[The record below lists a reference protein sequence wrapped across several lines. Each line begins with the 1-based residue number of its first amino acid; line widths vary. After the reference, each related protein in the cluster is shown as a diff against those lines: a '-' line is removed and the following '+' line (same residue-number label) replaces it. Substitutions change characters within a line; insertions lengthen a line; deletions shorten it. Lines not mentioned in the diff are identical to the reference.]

1 MALLQGAANE
11 GSGGYQ
17 TPAAKDTSGES
28 MITTAKATAT
38 TYSSVSNKQ
47 VVPNDLA
54 DTVTTTQNTA
64 ASLSHRASKHV
75 ISSLFTKNPEIPSLP
90 QYADEHEQRVA
101 SNAVV
106 DTSSFA
112 GIGLDADIAQ
122 YLETKMEIS
131 NPTAIQQNAIPAIIG
146 QAVAARSRKAAKH
159 MDGDVFDV
167 DAEVRGE
174 HDVFI
179 QAATGS
185 GKTLAY
191 LLPIFQ
197 RLVEAGSVAPAHSG
211 GPSRDMGTFAIILTP
226 TRELAQQVYE
236 TARKLAATPFSS
248 RRSAGWVVP
257 GMVMGGEKKQSE
269 KARLRKGVSI
279 LACTPGRLLDHLE
292 NTASF
297 DVTNLRW
304 LVLDEA
310 DRLMELGFEETLT
323 KILAILDSKASMR
336 QQQDWRI
343 RSMAAVLPKRRINVL
358 CSATLRDNVKQ
369 LANESLVNPVFISA
383 ASVHDNIE
391 QAAEEAAHGKTKIE
405 DTTGNEDV
413 AMGEDGDG
421 EENFSVPSQLV
432 QKSVVV
438 PAKLRLVTLVAQ
450 LKNTFRRQTTSK
462 LIVFLSCKDAVDFM
476 YFLFAHGAQE
486 PAVDDTKSY
495 ADDLFKGLDSDLD
508 DDGDKDA
515 GKSKRGEK
523 PDKSGPTLK
532 DEDIALESTVLPG
545 AKLFRLHGSMQQKNR
560 TETFAEFS
568 KMTTAAILFTTDV
581 AARGLDLPNV
591 TSIIQFDPPSDV
603 ASYLHRVGRT
613 ARLGRVGEAVIF
625 LLPSE
630 TEYLALLQ
638 ERGLR
643 PDDESMERVLKQ
655 MAKNEGVGKSS
666 EWQLRAAEWQATL
679 ERFVITNVTA
689 SRMAKQAFLSSIRA
703 YATHISAER
712 HIFHVR
718 HLHFGHLAKAFA
730 LRETPTQVASGK
742 GNNQR
747 AVTAKSDKKRKK
759 DELAAKTKPKFKRG
773 NDISEFAVGN
783 IGSYYGSRS
792 AADGGRFNNAS
803 GELERIVLSG
813 PKGAS
818 AEIYMYGA
826 TVTSWKSLGK
836 ERLFVSTQAKLDGS
850 KPVRG
855 GIPLVFPQFG
865 PGDLPQHGFART
877 STWTLAQAEVHGEG
891 VYACLELRDSAET
904 RASRWP
910 YKFLIQYTVDLTASK
925 LSTIMKFENVD
936 VRPFD
941 FTALMHTYFRV
952 PSIADTAVVGL
963 KGVEYADK
971 IKGTEGEMEAR
982 ESVSI
987 NANEDRVY
995 RDVPGVVSV
1004 GYGGERILVRRFN
1017 FKDIVLWNPWA
1028 QKAAEMSDFADS
1040 EYNEMICVEAGTV
1053 ASKVS
1058 LCPGQVISCGQ
1069 LLAIESGSSADDK
1082 L

>member
-1 MALLQGAANE
+1 MADDGFFLNIAPADSSTLALAARRHRKQEYRRSNTWKSRRE
-11 GSGGYQ
+11 QAKEQVVVPHGSGGGQRSSYQ
-17 TPAAKDTSGES
+17 APYTRDAASSEAATRGAEAKKPSVKADYNAEQPA
-28 MITTAKATAT
+28 
-38 TYSSVSNKQ
+38 
-47 VVPNDLA
+47 VVA
-54 DTVTTTQNTA
+54 QNTA
-64 ASLSHRASKHV
+64 VSLSHRASKHV

-90 QYADEHEQRVA
+90 RYPDEHHEQKVA

-106 DTSSFA
+106 DASSFVGA
-112 GIGLDADIAQ
+112 GLDPDIAQ
-122 YLETKMEIS
+122 YLKTKMDIT

-146 QAVAARSRKAAKH
+146 KVAAARNGSTARHGSSDA
-159 MDGDVFDV
+159 FDV
-167 DAEVRGE
+167 DAEVHTE

-191 LLPIFQ
+191 LLPIFH
-197 RLVEAGSVAPAHSG
+197 RLVEAGSATPAHSG
-211 GPSRDMGTFAIILTP
+211 APSRDMGTFAIILTP

-236 TARKLAATPFSS
+236 TARKLTTTPFASHA
-248 RRSAGWVVP
+248 RKSAGWVVP

-269 KARLRKGVSI
+269 KARLRKGVSV

-297 DVTNLRW
+297 DVKNLRW

-323 KILAILDSKASMR
+323 KILALLDSKAAMR
-336 QQQDWRI
+336 FSKQDARI
-343 RSMAAVLPKRRINVL
+343 RSMATVLPKRRINVL

-383 ASVHDNIE
+383 TSVHSNIE
-391 QAAEEAAHGKTKIE
+391 QAAEEAAHGKRNNDGSDDVMDE
-405 DTTGNEDV
+405 DREV
-413 AMGEDGDG
+413 EDGG

-450 LKNTFRRQTTSK
+450 LKNTFRRQSTSK

-486 PAVDDTKSY
+486 PAVDNTKAY
-495 ADDLFKGLDSDLD
+495 ASDLFKDIDGSDDDDDNGDSD
-508 DDGDKDA
+508 GEGKDA
-515 GKSKRGEK
+515 GKSRRHEK

-532 DEDIALESTVLPG
+532 DEDIVLESTVLPG

-568 KMTTAAILFTTDV
+568 KITTASILFTTDV

-630 TEYLALLQ
+630 SEYLALLQ
-638 ERGLR
+638 EKGLR

-679 ERFVITNVTA
+679 ERFVLTNIAA

-730 LRETPTQVASGK
+730 LRETPSQVAGGK
-742 GNNQR
+742 GNNKK
-747 AVTAKSDKKRKK
+747 ADTAKIDKKKRKK
-759 DELAAKTKPKFKRG
+759 DELASKTKPKFKRG

-783 IGSYYGSRS
+783 IGS
-792 AADGGRFNNAS
+792 
-803 GELERIVLSG
+803 
-813 PKGAS
+813 
-818 AEIYMYGA
+818 
-826 TVTSWKSLGK
+826 
-836 ERLFVSTQAKLDGS
+836 
-850 KPVRG
+850 
-855 GIPLVFPQFG
+855 
-865 PGDLPQHGFART
+865 
-877 STWTLAQAEVHGEG
+877 
-891 VYACLELRDSAET
+891 
-904 RASRWP
+904 
-910 YKFLIQYTVDLTASK
+910 
-925 LSTIMKFENVD
+925 
-936 VRPFD
+936 
-941 FTALMHTYFRV
+941 
-952 PSIADTAVVGL
+952 
-963 KGVEYADK
+963 
-971 IKGTEGEMEAR
+971 
-982 ESVSI
+982 
-987 NANEDRVY
+987 
-995 RDVPGVVSV
+995 
-1004 GYGGERILVRRFN
+1004 
-1017 FKDIVLWNPWA
+1017 
-1028 QKAAEMSDFADS
+1028 
-1040 EYNEMICVEAGTV
+1040 
-1053 ASKVS
+1053 
-1058 LCPGQVISCGQ
+1058 
-1069 LLAIESGSSADDK
+1069 
-1082 L
+1082 